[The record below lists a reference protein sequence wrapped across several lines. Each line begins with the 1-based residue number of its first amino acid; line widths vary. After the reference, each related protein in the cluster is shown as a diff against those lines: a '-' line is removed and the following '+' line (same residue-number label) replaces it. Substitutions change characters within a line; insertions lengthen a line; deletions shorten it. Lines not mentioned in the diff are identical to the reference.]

1 MFAKKNIGKIAH
13 VDFVKNI
20 AKNRREA
27 FLHFEEWFNNE
38 EANNLKEDIL
48 NKDTKTR
55 FKYNDSNKFWPLLV
69 NKNPNKKEVNSNYII
84 LDNSEIKNK
93 YKLSLN
99 LNKKNENLPNI
110 RNKKEKKTT

>member
-48 NKDTKTR
+48 NKDTK
-55 FKYNDSNKFWPLLV
+55 
-69 NKNPNKKEVNSNYII
+69 
-84 LDNSEIKNK
+84 
-93 YKLSLN
+93 
-99 LNKKNENLPNI
+99 NI
-110 RNKKEKKTT
+110 